1 MWHGLTIVVYVRV
14 TSLVVGS
21 SREAREPWNGGGKKG
36 GGRALP
42 KLERQLLKTRLEQ
55 SRVSAGVETRK
66 WEIDSPIDQSSYTK
80 FD

>member
-1 MWHGLTIVVYVRV
+1 M
-14 TSLVVGS
+14 
-21 SREAREPWNGGGKKG
+21 G